1 MSDVNSVSGAAPED
15 RRRWLILGVIAIAQ
29 LMVILDLTVM
39 NIALPSAQHALH
51 FTTADRQWVVTA
63 YSLTFGSLLLLGGR
77 LADLLGRKVTFLIGL
92 AGFAGVSAIGGAS
105 VNFTMLVTA
114 RACQGVFAAILVPS
128 ALSLLTTTFTEPKD
142 RGKAFGIYGAIAA
155 GGSAVGLL
163 LGGALT
169 EYLSWRWTLYINLV
183 FAGVAFVGGALLLQR
198 HPSRVKPKLD
208 IPGVVMVSSG
218 LFCLVYGFSNAATH
232 DWSTPSTYGF
242 LVAGVALL
250 IVFAFWQG
258 RAPNP
263 LLPPRVV
270 LDRNRG
276 GAYLSMLI
284 AASGMFGTFLFL
296 TYYLQQT
303 LGYSPV
309 VTGFAF
315 LPIAGGIAVAANL
328 STIVLMPRVGPKPL
342 VATGMLVAAGAAVW
356 LAQLGP
362 HTAYVTGVLGP
373 LIMTGAGLGMVIAPS
388 INTGTFG
395 VAPQDAGVASATVT
409 VGQQLGA
416 SIGTSLLNTI
426 FASAVDGVRRRARRV
441 GPAHRTP
448 GADRVGPRAR
458 LRHRVLVDSRH
469 PGLRLDRGRDP
480 VPPRAA
486 GQSIRAGRS
495 TRRGRGNGGRGR
507 SGHLGLNPLNPV
519 TRGWTPPE
527 SGRAGPLF
535 RAAQRP
541 GRGHVGRREVLP
553 EREGVRRRAEL
564 PQVQDPG
571 LGLLRGRG
579 VPARYPPQSGV
590 GLGHLLEPAAAAP
603 EHLPVR
609 PGIHEPGQRLD
620 RLPHRHVDQD
630 SGAPGRVPLERA
642 DRRGV
647 AVLGLQPPDEAGR
660 RVRRR
665 VHRVEVRHEVREQR
679 AIQGG
684 PQPRDVHLGEYVIH
698 AVMLPAAAGHGNAAH
713 PRLQAEEPIRPPGLT
728 WPVVHS

>member
-1 MSDVNSVSGAAPED
+1 MTDVNTVSRAPD
-15 RRRWLILGVIAIAQ
+15 RRWLILGVIAIAQ

-39 NIALPSAQHALH
+39 NIALPSAQRALH
-51 FTTADRQWVVTA
+51 FSTVDRQWVVTA
-63 YSLTFGSLLLLGGR
+63 YSLAFGSLLLLGGR

-114 RACQGVFAAILVPS
+114 RACQGVFAALLVPS

-232 DWSTPSTYGF
+232 DWTTPSTYGF
-242 LVAGVALL
+242 LIAGVALL

-276 GAYLSMLI
+276 GAYLSMFI

-315 LPIAGGIAVAANL
+315 LPIAGGIATSANI
-328 STIVLMPRVGPKPL
+328 STIVLMPRVGPKPV

-356 LAQLGP
+356 FAQLGA
-362 HTAYVTGVLGP
+362 HTGYVGGVLGP
-373 LIMTGAGLGMVIAPS
+373 LIMTGVGLGMVIAPS
-388 INTGTFG
+388 INTGTYG
-395 VAPQDAGVASATVT
+395 VAPQDAGVASASVT

-426 FASAVDGVRRRARRV
+426 FASAVTSYIA
-441 GPAHRTP
+441 AHV
-448 GADRVGPRAR
+448 ASAR
-458 LRHRVLVDSRH
+458 LIGRQALA
-469 PGLRLDRGRDP
+469 GLALAHGYDTAFWWTAGILAGGSI
-480 VPPRAA
+480 VAA
-486 GQSIRAGRS
+486 ILFR
-495 TRRGRGNGGRGR
+495 
-507 SGHLGLNPLNPV
+507 P
-519 TRGWTPPE
+519 
-527 SGRAGPLF
+527 GPLF
-535 RAAQRP
+535 SRNTPPAGQ
-541 GRGHVGRREVLP
+541 VGNQAGDWKPEV
-553 EREGVRRRAEL
+553 
-564 PQVQDPG
+564 
-571 LGLLRGRG
+571 
-579 VPARYPPQSGV
+579 
-590 GLGHLLEPAAAAP
+590 
-603 EHLPVR
+603 
-609 PGIHEPGQRLD
+609 
-620 RLPHRHVDQD
+620 
-630 SGAPGRVPLERA
+630 
-642 DRRGV
+642 
-647 AVLGLQPPDEAGR
+647 EAGP
-660 RVRRR
+660 
-665 VHRVEVRHEVREQR
+665 
-679 AIQGG
+679 AIS
-684 PQPRDVHLGEYVIH
+684 
-698 AVMLPAAAGHGNAAH
+698 A
-713 PRLQAEEPIRPPGLT
+713 
-728 WPVVHS
+728 